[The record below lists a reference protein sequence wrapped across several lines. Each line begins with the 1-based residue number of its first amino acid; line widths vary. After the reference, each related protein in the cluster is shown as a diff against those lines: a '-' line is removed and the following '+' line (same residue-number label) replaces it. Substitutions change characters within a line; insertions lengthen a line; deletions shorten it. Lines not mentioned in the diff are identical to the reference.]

1 MDNKVRQGTSKT
13 ALDARGHKSD
23 IGCRVRIPVLTMFVC
38 ALVRGRMIPDF
49 PLSCLKLPGHWH

>member
-1 MDNKVRQGTSKT
+1 MDNKLRQGTSKT

-23 IGCRVRIPVLTMFVC
+23 MVAGFDPRLTMFVY

-49 PLSCLKLPGHWH
+49 PLSCLMLPGHWH